1 MRICV
6 LQPDYSTTGVDYKN
20 YDPPRNLSS
29 LLPSATIDHVFLNKL
44 TTHKQLRA
52 LAKNQYDVFVNLCE
66 GYPDWEVP
74 GVDVIYA
81 LETLNLPFT
90 GPTSRVYDIPKEI
103 MKYVSYCENVRTPA
117 YRAVTTIADIEP
129 VAKALQFPLFV
140 KPACAGDSLGV
151 GRDSLVRDKESLEK
165 KCKSLLDEFDRLLV
179 EEYIEGRE
187 FTVLVA
193 AGVTPGTCT
202 TFKPVEYIF
211 PDGDA
216 FKTYALKTSALHPSA
231 NIPCNDPNLETELRV
246 ASEKIFITAG
256 CIGYGRLDFRVNKN
270 GEVYFLEMNL
280 TCSVFYEN
288 GYEGSADYIL
298 NYDPAGKRGF
308 LEQII
313 NEGIARHQR
322 KQKLYYIKGDSIAG
336 YGIYATRPLALGEII
351 YAGEE
356 RAQRLVTKRYIDTHW
371 NPQQQLQF
379 RRYAYPISEEVFAL
393 WDEDPATWAPQNHC
407 CDANTV
413 FDGLNVCT
421 TRVVSA
427 HEELTLDYAQFLDPR
442 MEPFSCQCG
451 SKNCRGTI
459 SGPEGNTLTRREE
472 LRRKQCPE

>member
-1 MRICV
+1 VRVCV

-20 YDPPRNLSS
+20 YDPPRNLTH
-29 LLPSATIDHVFLNKL
+29 LLPEATIDHVFLNKL

-52 LAKNQYDVFVNLCE
+52 LAKQRYDIFVNLCE

-90 GPTSRVYDIPKEI
+90 GPTSRIYDFPKET
-103 MKYVSYCENVRTPA
+103 MKYVSYCEGVRTPA
-117 YRAVTTIADIEP
+117 YRIVTTLSEIEH
-129 VAKALQFPLFV
+129 VASALHFPLFV
-140 KPACAGDSLGV
+140 KPAHAGDSLGV
-151 GRDSLVRDKESLEK
+151 GRDSLVSDKMALEK
-165 KCKSLLDEFDRLLV
+165 KCQALLEEFDSLLV

-193 AGVTPGTCT
+193 AGIIAGTCT
-202 TFKPVEYIF
+202 VYKPVEYIF
-211 PDGDA
+211 PEGDT
-216 FKTYALKTSALHPSA
+216 FKTYALKTSSLHPSS
-231 NIPCNDPNLETELRV
+231 NIPCTDPALEAQLRK

-256 CIGYGRLDFRVNKN
+256 CIGYGRLDFRVNKK
-270 GEVYFLEMNL
+270 GELYFLEMNL
-280 TCSVFYEN
+280 TCSVFYED

-336 YGIYATRPLALGEII
+336 YGIYASRDIAPGEII
-351 YAGEE
+351 YVGEE
-356 RAQRLVTKRYIDTHW
+356 RAQRLVTKRYIDNQW
-371 NPQQQLQF
+371 SPQQQLQF

-393 WDEDPATWAPQNHC
+393 WDEDPTTWAPQNHS
-407 CDANTV
+407 CDANTI

-421 TRVVSA
+421 TRAVFA

-451 SKNCRGTI
+451 SKQCRGKI
-459 SGPEGNTLTRREE
+459 SGPEGNTLTKREE
-472 LRRKQCPE
+472 LRRKKEL